1 MQPDETASGH
11 AADPF
16 SFQAVPW
23 LPPFRLDA
31 RALLDAHIEVT
42 HAPAALLP
50 FATLAVDAEAARIVP
65 LAAEGAAALA
75 ARHDAPALQALH
87 DAIPAGDTTRAA
99 RTRRWTVATALA
111 AAAATR
117 SLRQLGDIAT
127 WVEEAAARRRSFLHA
142 LDRGTPPPAREVAAA
157 CHAVPQCLRNLGNA
171 LPTAEAVAL
180 LRPLGRICEPGAGIG
195 LFARALERAGMQV
208 AASDRATG
216 ADTGLAFPVRK
227 GMDAAETLA
236 RFAAQGALPPLL
248 LLWPQPEDGDWFLPV
263 VAQAAP
269 GQLLAIASPE
279 LEFCSAGGLQA
290 AAELNAELGL
300 PPPGPGWQ
308 AMAELA
314 ARLPRDFERLG
325 EAPVIAAG
333 WPMAPTPLRLWRA
346 RPAS

>member
-1 MQPDETASGH
+1 MQQDETATGH

-16 SFQAVPW
+16 TFQAVPW

-31 RALLDAHIEVT
+31 HALLDAHIEVT

-65 LAAEGAAALA
+65 LAAEAAAALA
-75 ARHDAPALQALH
+75 ARHDAPALQALL
-87 DAIPAGDTTRAA
+87 DAIPADDSARTA

-117 SLRQLGDIAT
+117 ALGQLGDVAA
-127 WVEEAAARRRSFLHA
+127 WMEAAAARRRAFLHA
-142 LDRGTPPPAREVAAA
+142 IDRGTPPPAREVAAA
-157 CHAVPQCLRNLGNA
+157 CHAAPHSLRNLGNA
-171 LPTAEAVAL
+171 LPTEEAVAL

-216 ADTGLAFPVRK
+216 ADTGLAFPVHR
-227 GMDAAETLA
+227 GMDAAATLA
-236 RFAAQGALPPLL
+236 RFAARGALPPLL
-248 LLWPQPEDGDWFLPV
+248 LLWPQPEEGDWFLPL
-263 VAQAAP
+263 VAEAAP

-279 LEFCSAGGLQA
+279 LDFCRAGGLQA
-290 AAELNAELGL
+290 ATELNAELGL

-314 ARLPRDFERLG
+314 ARLPRDFDLLG

-346 RPAS
+346 RDRS